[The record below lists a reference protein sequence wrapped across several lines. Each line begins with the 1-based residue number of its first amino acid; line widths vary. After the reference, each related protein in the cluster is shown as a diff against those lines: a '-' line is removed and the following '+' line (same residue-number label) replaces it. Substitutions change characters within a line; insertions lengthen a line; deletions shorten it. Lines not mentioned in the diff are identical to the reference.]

1 MAFTQLTQLTQQK
14 YDSLNLAFSRTP
26 ETSSTGSPDPRA
38 TVLLGGWAAETVMA
52 FRIVTAAGAS
62 TSLAVDPSL
71 ANTVD
76 INIVDGTSPNSTTT
90 YWTMDT
96 GSDSRSSDWSM
107 DFQVAANNRNTG
119 TWVFVKGKLVD
130 DQY

>member
-14 YDSLNLAFSRTP
+14 YDSLNLAFSKTP

-38 TVLLGGWAAETVMA
+38 SVLLGGWAAETVMA

-76 INIVDGTSPNSTTT
+76 INIVDGTSPNSITT

>member
-14 YDSLNLAFSRTP
+14 YDSLNLAFSKTP

-38 TVLLGGWAAETVMA
+38 SVLLGGWAAETVMA

-76 INIVDGTSPNSTTT
+76 INIVDGTSPNSITT

-96 GSDSRSSDWSM
+96 GSDSRSSNWSM
-107 DFQVAANNRNTG
+107 DFQVAASNRNTG
-119 TWVFVKGKLVD
+119 TWVFRKGSTED